1 MTKNELKTLI
11 EHENFFL
18 EVRGNLYEYI
28 GKVEGYF
35 CFQDVSS
42 DFYIK
47 ENEERLLTDTY
58 QCVYK

>member
-11 EHENFFL
+11 ESNDFIL

-28 GKVEGYF
+28 GKIGGHF
-35 CFQDVSS
+35 CFQDVNS

-47 ENEERLLTDTY
+47 ENEESLLMDAY
-58 QCVYK
+58 QCVHK